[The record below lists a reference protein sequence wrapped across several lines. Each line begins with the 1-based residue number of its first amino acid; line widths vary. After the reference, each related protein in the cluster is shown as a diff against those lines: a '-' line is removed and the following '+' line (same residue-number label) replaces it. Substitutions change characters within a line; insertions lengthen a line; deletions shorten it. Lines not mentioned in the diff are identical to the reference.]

1 MSVRLY
7 VRYNIS
13 KSNDKIGVPI
23 RAGQDNC
30 IKDKKITFFPKFL
43 LYTSKDDGPLRA
55 EYMSVSQKFLL
66 NFSDS

>member
-30 IKDKKITFFPKFL
+30 INKKKNFFPKFL
-43 LYTSKDDGPLRA
+43 LYTSKDDGPLRV
-55 EYMSVSQKFLL
+55 EYMSVGQKFLL

>member
-13 KSNDKIGVPI
+13 KSNDKIGLPI

-30 IKDKKITFFPKFL
+30 INKKIKFFPKFL
-43 LYTSKDDGPLRA
+43 LYTSKDDGPLRV
-55 EYMSVSQKFLL
+55 EYMSVGQNFLL